1 MIADFDLIQQY
12 SYLTEWCWHACKHEA
27 LVFLATPKVLLPP
40 TVGVKEFWG
49 RGDKFKAEEQGGSKG
64 ETGFGMH
71 VTFL

>member
-1 MIADFDLIQQY
+1 M
-12 SYLTEWCWHACKHEA
+12 
-27 LVFLATPKVLLPP
+27 FLATPKVLLPP

-49 RGDKFKAEEQGGSKG
+49 GDKFKAEEQGGSKG